1 MDKNEITDAICKLVA
16 DYAGKET
23 CTPDTTFADLNLDDL
38 DQDYLV
44 MKCED
49 QHDIDLD
56 DWLPENLET
65 VGQLIDAV
73 VSALAARE
81 DQEPADQAE
90 PATQGE

>member
-1 MDKNEITDAICKLVA
+1 MDKNEIAAAICKLAA

-23 CTPDTTFADLNLDDL
+23 CTPDTTFADLNLDAL

-44 MKCED
+44 MKYED

-56 DWLPENLET
+56 DWLPDNMET
-65 VGQLIDAV
+65 VGQLIYAV
-73 VSALAARE
+73 NGALAARE
-81 DQEPADQAE
+81 DQEPVDTAE